1 MSQNKT
7 LPLGDRMKTYYED
20 RTRIYLPRR
29 TYTLIRIDGK
39 AFHTYTKGL
48 KKPFDAGLIADMD
61 ATTRYLCTEIQG
73 AVLGYVQ
80 SDEISI
86 LLADFQDF
94 TTQMWFDGN
103 VQKICSIAASLATAK
118 FNQLRTIRAM
128 NGFVPVI
135 DPEIAIKKIRLATF
149 DARAFQINEKEEII
163 NYFIWRQR
171 DAIKNSIQSVA
182 QTYFSQKQLDKVN
195 TDQMK
200 VMLQETNHAWED
212 CTEREQRGGLVAKVA
227 CEIHERD
234 TIYTRNKWKSIE
246 TPVISADR
254 DSIGTI
260 IPSIGR

>member
-48 KKPFDAGLIADMD
+48 KKPFDAGLIEDMG

-118 FNQLRTIRAM
+118 FNQLRTMRAM
-128 NGFVPVI
+128 TESQIFMEPA
-135 DPEIAIKKIRLATF
+135 DIKKIKLATF

-182 QTYFSQKQLDKVN
+182 QTYFSQKQLNKVN
-195 TDQMK
+195 TDEMK
-200 VMLQETNHAWED
+200 VMLVKDGHAWED

-227 CEIHERD
+227 GFKTVGEV
-234 TIYTRNKWKSIE
+234 TYSRNKWENIP
-246 TPVISADR
+246 TPVISEDR
-254 DSIGTI
+254 DYIGTI